1 MFIGYLVQKT
11 NSKVP
16 EHDDLMITTTIIVL
30 WQDNIKDLSWQLVVV
45 EQKLSLVALPTW
57 EEEREGACFAFLIIY
72 YFEEQLKRVLN
83 FKW

>member
-45 EQKLSLVALPTW
+45 EQKLSLVALPT
-57 EEEREGACFAFLIIY
+57 
-72 YFEEQLKRVLN
+72 
-83 FKW
+83 